1 MELSAQNFG
10 TVRWEGRGLII
21 SCNTLPS
28 ASPRLGEIRGENA
41 VAAMKRRDGP
51 IRDNTLWTW
60 LPVGSQVLLAA
71 LANVASSSTL
81 TVFNA
86 WIFRQGYHYQW
97 SLIVVQQMVCAIF
110 AVAQVACI
118 PGEAR
123 RVRISRKDYA
133 ATLLPFSV
141 VVSLKL
147 YVQNRAFELVTPAF
161 YAMIASTL
169 PVGVTALS
177 VAVGSEPFRVVT
189 CVTAGVV
196 ALGGAMIHAG
206 EVALSP
212 AGFALTLVA
221 MSLDVTRL
229 VLVQRLVQ
237 PLGLSSVGLM
247 LLSAP
252 LQCVIAAIGAAVL
265 ESGSVAAAA
274 SAGEFTALAWSLVF
288 LNGALAVVVN
298 LVIFVFVKVA
308 SAVAVAVTTPFKD
321 LAVVMLSDEFVVR
334 RRETTTSIV
343 GFALACAASAGY
355 NAWNIGVKDRERKDR
370 EMRERAAEQY
380 VPLAGGSGS
389 ATDSRLKFAPMEEDG
404 DEDEFDE
411 EVDAH
416 AGVWRIADA
425 HNATLACVGTA
436 VLVTCAAI
444 LAQLDY
450 SAVMGR

>member
-1 MELSAQNFG
+1 
-10 TVRWEGRGLII
+10 
-21 SCNTLPS
+21 
-28 ASPRLGEIRGENA
+28 
-41 VAAMKRRDGP
+41 MKRRDGP
-51 IRDNTLWTW
+51 VKDNTLWTW
-60 LPVGSQVLLAA
+60 LPVGIQILLAA

-97 SLIVVQQMVCAIF
+97 SLIVVQQMVCAVF
-110 AVAQVACI
+110 AVAQVACL
-118 PGEAR
+118 PGER
-123 RVRISRKDYA
+123 QRLRISRKDYA
-133 ATLLPFSV
+133 STLLPFSV

-147 YVQNRAFELVTPAF
+147 YVQNRAFELVSPAF

-177 VAVGSEPFRVVT
+177 VAVGAEPFRIAA
-189 CVTAGVV
+189 CIAAGAV
-196 ALGGAMIHAG
+196 AVGGAMIHAG
-206 EVALSP
+206 ELSLSP
-212 AGFALTLVA
+212 VGFTLTLIA
-221 MSLDVTRL
+221 MGLDVVRL

-237 PLGLSSVGLM
+237 PLKLSSSGLM

-265 ESGSVAAAA
+265 ESRAVAAAM
-274 SAGEFTALAWSLVF
+274 SGGEFTALAWSLVF

-321 LAVVMLSDEFVVR
+321 LAVVLLSDEFVVR
-334 RRETTTSIV
+334 RRETTMSV
-343 GFALACAASAGY
+343 AGFALACTASLGY
-355 NAWNIGVKDRERKDR
+355 NVWNIGVKEREREEERDR
-370 EMRERAAEQY
+370 LERYA
-380 VPLAGGSGS
+380 PLAGDEGKTRASSSES
-389 ATDSRLKFAPMEEDG
+389 APSG
-404 DEDEFDE
+404 DEFETEFDC
-411 EVDAH
+411 H
-416 AGVWRIADA
+416 AGMWRIADA

-450 SAVMGR
+450 GAVMGRYSGYI

>member
-1 MELSAQNFG
+1 MGIQ
-10 TVRWEGRGLII
+10 I
-21 SCNTLPS
+21 
-28 ASPRLGEIRGENA
+28 
-41 VAAMKRRDGP
+41 
-51 IRDNTLWTW
+51 
-60 LPVGSQVLLAA
+60 LLAA

-97 SLIVVQQMVCAIF
+97 SLIVVQQMVCAVF
-110 AVAQVACI
+110 AVAQVACL
-118 PGEAR
+118 PGER
-123 RVRISRKDYA
+123 QRLRISRKDYA
-133 ATLLPFSV
+133 STLLPFSV

-147 YVQNRAFELVTPAF
+147 YVQNRAFELVSPAF

-177 VAVGSEPFRVVT
+177 VAVGAEPFRIAA
-189 CVTAGVV
+189 CIAAGAV
-196 ALGGAMIHAG
+196 AVGGAMIHAG
-206 EVALSP
+206 ELSLSP
-212 AGFALTLVA
+212 VGFTLTLIA
-221 MSLDVTRL
+221 MGLDVVRL

-237 PLGLSSVGLM
+237 PLKLSSSGLM

-265 ESGSVAAAA
+265 ESRAVAAAM
-274 SAGEFTALAWSLVF
+274 SGGEFTALAWSLVF

-321 LAVVMLSDEFVVR
+321 LAVVLLSDEFVVR
-334 RRETTTSIV
+334 RRETTMSV
-343 GFALACAASAGY
+343 AGFALACTASLGY
-355 NAWNIGVKDRERKDR
+355 NVWNIGVKEREREEERDR
-370 EMRERAAEQY
+370 LERYA
-380 VPLAGGSGS
+380 PLAGDEGKTRASSSES
-389 ATDSRLKFAPMEEDG
+389 APSG
-404 DEDEFDE
+404 DEFETEFDC
-411 EVDAH
+411 H
-416 AGVWRIADA
+416 AGMWRIADA

-450 SAVMGR
+450 GAVMGRYSGYI

>member
-1 MELSAQNFG
+1 
-10 TVRWEGRGLII
+10 
-21 SCNTLPS
+21 
-28 ASPRLGEIRGENA
+28 
-41 VAAMKRRDGP
+41 MKRRDAP
-51 IRDNTLWTW
+51 VKDNTLWTW
-60 LPVGSQVLLAA
+60 LPVGIQILLAA

-110 AVAQVACI
+110 AVAQVACL
-118 PGEAR
+118 PGER
-123 RVRISRKDYA
+123 QRLRISRKDYA
-133 ATLLPFSV
+133 STLLPFSV

-147 YVQNRAFELVTPAF
+147 YVQNRAFELVSPAF

-177 VAVGSEPFRVVT
+177 VAVGAEPFRIAA
-189 CVTAGVV
+189 CVAAGAV
-196 ALGGAMIHAG
+196 AVGGAMIHAG
-206 EVALSP
+206 ELSLSP
-212 AGFALTLVA
+212 VGFTLTLIA
-221 MSLDVTRL
+221 MGLDVVRL

-237 PLGLSSVGLM
+237 PLKLSSSGLM

-265 ESGSVAAAA
+265 ESRAVAAAM
-274 SAGEFTALAWSLVF
+274 SGGEFTALAWSLVF

-321 LAVVMLSDEFVVR
+321 LAVVLLSDEFVVR
-334 RRETTTSIV
+334 RRETTMSV
-343 GFALACAASAGY
+343 AGFALACTASLGY
-355 NAWNIGVKDRERKDR
+355 NVWNIGVKERERG
-370 EMRERAAEQY
+370 ERERLERYA
-380 VPLAGGSGS
+380 PLAGDEVKTRASSSESGP
-389 ATDSRLKFAPMEEDG
+389 TG
-404 DEDEFDE
+404 DEFETEFDC
-411 EVDAH
+411 H
-416 AGVWRIADA
+416 AGMWRIADA

-450 SAVMGR
+450 GAVMGRYSGYI

>member
-1 MELSAQNFG
+1 MGIQ
-10 TVRWEGRGLII
+10 I
-21 SCNTLPS
+21 
-28 ASPRLGEIRGENA
+28 
-41 VAAMKRRDGP
+41 
-51 IRDNTLWTW
+51 
-60 LPVGSQVLLAA
+60 LLAA

-97 SLIVVQQMVCAIF
+97 SLIVVQQMVCAVF
-110 AVAQVACI
+110 AVAQVACL
-118 PGEAR
+118 PGER
-123 RVRISRKDYA
+123 QRLRISRKDYA
-133 ATLLPFSV
+133 STLLPFSV

-147 YVQNRAFELVTPAF
+147 YVQNRAFELVSPAF

-177 VAVGSEPFRVVT
+177 VAVGAEPFRIAA
-189 CVTAGVV
+189 CVAAGAV
-196 ALGGAMIHAG
+196 AVGGAMIHAG
-206 EVALSP
+206 ELSLSP
-212 AGFALTLVA
+212 VGFTLTLIA
-221 MSLDVTRL
+221 MGLDVVRL

-237 PLGLSSVGLM
+237 PLKLSSSGLM

-265 ESGSVAAAA
+265 ESRAVAAAM
-274 SAGEFTALAWSLVF
+274 SGGEFTALAWSLVF

-321 LAVVMLSDEFVVR
+321 LAVVLLSDEFVVR
-334 RRETTTSIV
+334 RRETTMSV
-343 GFALACAASAGY
+343 AGFALACTASLGY
-355 NAWNIGVKDRERKDR
+355 NVWNIGVKERER
-370 EMRERAAEQY
+370 EEERERLERYA
-380 VPLAGGSGS
+380 PLAGHEVKTRASSSES
-389 ATDSRLKFAPMEEDG
+389 APSG
-404 DEDEFDE
+404 DEFETEFDC
-411 EVDAH
+411 H
-416 AGVWRIADA
+416 AGMWRIADA

-450 SAVMGR
+450 GAVMGRYSGYI

>member
-1 MELSAQNFG
+1 
-10 TVRWEGRGLII
+10 
-21 SCNTLPS
+21 
-28 ASPRLGEIRGENA
+28 
-41 VAAMKRRDGP
+41 MKRRDAP
-51 IRDNTLWTW
+51 VKDNTLWTW
-60 LPVGSQVLLAA
+60 LPVGIQILLAA

-97 SLIVVQQMVCAIF
+97 SLIVVQQMVCAVF
-110 AVAQVACI
+110 AVAQVACL
-118 PGEAR
+118 PGER
-123 RVRISRKDYA
+123 QRLRISRKDYA
-133 ATLLPFSV
+133 STLLPFSV

-147 YVQNRAFELVTPAF
+147 YVQNRAFELVSPAF

-177 VAVGSEPFRVVT
+177 VAVGAEPFRIAA
-189 CVTAGVV
+189 CVAAGAV
-196 ALGGAMIHAG
+196 AVGGAMIHAG
-206 EVALSP
+206 ELSLSP
-212 AGFALTLVA
+212 VGFTLTLIA
-221 MSLDVTRL
+221 MGLDVVRL

-237 PLGLSSVGLM
+237 PLKLSSSGLM

-265 ESGSVAAAA
+265 ESRAVAAAM
-274 SAGEFTALAWSLVF
+274 SGGEFTALAWSLVF

-321 LAVVMLSDEFVVR
+321 LAVVLLSDEFVVR
-334 RRETTTSIV
+334 RRETTMSV
-343 GFALACAASAGY
+343 AGFALACTASLGY
-355 NAWNIGVKDRERKDR
+355 NVWNIGVKERER
-370 EMRERAAEQY
+370 EEERERLERYA
-380 VPLAGGSGS
+380 PLAGHEVKTRASSSES
-389 ATDSRLKFAPMEEDG
+389 APSG
-404 DEDEFDE
+404 DEFETEFDC
-411 EVDAH
+411 H
-416 AGVWRIADA
+416 AGMWRIADA

-450 SAVMGR
+450 GAVMGR

>member
-1 MELSAQNFG
+1 
-10 TVRWEGRGLII
+10 
-21 SCNTLPS
+21 
-28 ASPRLGEIRGENA
+28 
-41 VAAMKRRDGP
+41 MKRRDAP
-51 IRDNTLWTW
+51 VKDNTLWTW
-60 LPVGSQVLLAA
+60 LPVGIQILLAA

-97 SLIVVQQMVCAIF
+97 SLIVVQQMVCAVF
-110 AVAQVACI
+110 AVAQVACL
-118 PGEAR
+118 PGER
-123 RVRISRKDYA
+123 QRLRISRKDYA
-133 ATLLPFSV
+133 STLLPFSV

-147 YVQNRAFELVTPAF
+147 YVQNRAFELVSPAF

-177 VAVGSEPFRVVT
+177 VAVGAEPFRIAA
-189 CVTAGVV
+189 CVAAGAV
-196 ALGGAMIHAG
+196 AVGGAMIHAG
-206 EVALSP
+206 ELSLSP
-212 AGFALTLVA
+212 VGFTLTLIA
-221 MSLDVTRL
+221 MGLDVVRL

-237 PLGLSSVGLM
+237 PLKLSSSGLM

-265 ESGSVAAAA
+265 ESRAVAAAM
-274 SAGEFTALAWSLVF
+274 SGGEFTALAWSLVF

-321 LAVVMLSDEFVVR
+321 LAVVLLSDEFVVR
-334 RRETTTSIV
+334 RRKTTMSV
-343 GFALACAASAGY
+343 AGFALACTASLGY
-355 NAWNIGVKDRERKDR
+355 NVWNIGVKERER
-370 EMRERAAEQY
+370 EEERERLERYA
-380 VPLAGGSGS
+380 PLAGHEVKTRASSSES
-389 ATDSRLKFAPMEEDG
+389 APSG
-404 DEDEFDE
+404 DEFETEFDC
-411 EVDAH
+411 H
-416 AGVWRIADA
+416 AGMWRIADA

-450 SAVMGR
+450 GAVMGRYSGYI

>member
-1 MELSAQNFG
+1 
-10 TVRWEGRGLII
+10 
-21 SCNTLPS
+21 
-28 ASPRLGEIRGENA
+28 
-41 VAAMKRRDGP
+41 MKRRDAP
-51 IRDNTLWTW
+51 VRDNTLWTW
-60 LPVGSQVLLAA
+60 LPVGIQILLAA

-97 SLIVVQQMVCAIF
+97 SLIVVQQMVCAVF
-110 AVAQVACI
+110 AVAQVACL
-118 PGEAR
+118 PGER
-123 RVRISRKDYA
+123 QRLRISRKDYA
-133 ATLLPFSV
+133 STLLPFSV

-147 YVQNRAFELVTPAF
+147 YVQNRAFELVSPAF

-177 VAVGSEPFRVVT
+177 VAVGAEPFRIAA
-189 CVTAGVV
+189 CVAAGAV
-196 ALGGAMIHAG
+196 AVGGAMIHAG
-206 EVALSP
+206 ELSLSP
-212 AGFALTLVA
+212 VGFTLTLIA
-221 MSLDVTRL
+221 MGLDVVRL

-237 PLGLSSVGLM
+237 PLKLSSSGLM

-265 ESGSVAAAA
+265 ESRAVAAAM
-274 SAGEFTALAWSLVF
+274 SGGEFTALAWSLVF

-321 LAVVMLSDEFVVR
+321 LAVVLLSDEFVVR
-334 RRETTTSIV
+334 RRETTMSV
-343 GFALACAASAGY
+343 AGFALACTASLGY
-355 NAWNIGVKDRERKDR
+355 NVWNIGVKERER
-370 EMRERAAEQY
+370 EEERERLERYA
-380 VPLAGGSGS
+380 PLAGHEVKTRASSSES
-389 ATDSRLKFAPMEEDG
+389 APSG
-404 DEDEFDE
+404 DEFETEFDC
-411 EVDAH
+411 H
-416 AGVWRIADA
+416 AGMWRIADA

-450 SAVMGR
+450 GAVMGRYSGYI

>member
-1 MELSAQNFG
+1 
-10 TVRWEGRGLII
+10 
-21 SCNTLPS
+21 
-28 ASPRLGEIRGENA
+28 
-41 VAAMKRRDGP
+41 MKRRDGP
-51 IRDNTLWTW
+51 VKDNTLWTW
-60 LPVGSQVLLAA
+60 LPVGIQILLAA

-97 SLIVVQQMVCAIF
+97 SLIVVQQMVCAVF
-110 AVAQVACI
+110 AVAQVACL
-118 PGEAR
+118 PGER
-123 RVRISRKDYA
+123 QRLRISRKDYA
-133 ATLLPFSV
+133 STLLPFSV

-147 YVQNRAFELVTPAF
+147 YVQNRAFELVSPAF

-177 VAVGSEPFRVVT
+177 VAVGAEPFRIAA
-189 CVTAGVV
+189 CVAAGAV
-196 ALGGAMIHAG
+196 AVGGAMIHAG
-206 EVALSP
+206 ELSLSP
-212 AGFALTLVA
+212 VGFTLTLIA
-221 MSLDVTRL
+221 MGLDVVRL

-237 PLGLSSVGLM
+237 PLKLSSSGLM

-265 ESGSVAAAA
+265 ESRAVAAAM
-274 SAGEFTALAWSLVF
+274 SGGEFTALAWSLVF

-321 LAVVMLSDEFVVR
+321 LAVVLLSDEFVVR
-334 RRETTTSIV
+334 RRETTMSV
-343 GFALACAASAGY
+343 AGFALACTASLGY
-355 NAWNIGVKDRERKDR
+355 NVWNIGVKERER
-370 EMRERAAEQY
+370 EEERERLERYA
-380 VPLAGGSGS
+380 PLAGHEVKTRASSSES
-389 ATDSRLKFAPMEEDG
+389 APSG
-404 DEDEFDE
+404 DEFETEFDC
-411 EVDAH
+411 H
-416 AGVWRIADA
+416 AGMGRIADA

-450 SAVMGR
+450 GAVMGRYSGYI

>member
-1 MELSAQNFG
+1 
-10 TVRWEGRGLII
+10 
-21 SCNTLPS
+21 
-28 ASPRLGEIRGENA
+28 
-41 VAAMKRRDGP
+41 MKRRDAP
-51 IRDNTLWTW
+51 VKDNTLWTW
-60 LPVGSQVLLAA
+60 LPVGIQILLAA

-97 SLIVVQQMVCAIF
+97 SLIVVQQMVCAVF
-110 AVAQVACI
+110 AVAQVACL
-118 PGEAR
+118 PGER
-123 RVRISRKDYA
+123 QRLRISRKDYA
-133 ATLLPFSV
+133 STLLPFSV

-147 YVQNRAFELVTPAF
+147 YVQNRAFELVSPTF

-177 VAVGSEPFRVVT
+177 VAVGAEPFRIAA
-189 CVTAGVV
+189 CVAAGAV
-196 ALGGAMIHAG
+196 AVGGAMIHAG
-206 EVALSP
+206 ELSLSP
-212 AGFALTLVA
+212 VGFTLTLIA
-221 MSLDVTRL
+221 MGLDVVRL

-237 PLGLSSVGLM
+237 PLKLSSSGLM

-265 ESGSVAAAA
+265 ESRAVAAAM
-274 SAGEFTALAWSLVF
+274 SGGEFTALAWSLVF

-321 LAVVMLSDEFVVR
+321 LAVVLLSDEFVVR
-334 RRETTTSIV
+334 RRETTMSV
-343 GFALACAASAGY
+343 AGFALACTASLGY
-355 NAWNIGVKDRERKDR
+355 NVWNIGVKERER
-370 EMRERAAEQY
+370 EEERERLERYA
-380 VPLAGGSGS
+380 PLAGHEVKTRASSSES
-389 ATDSRLKFAPMEEDG
+389 APSG
-404 DEDEFDE
+404 DEFETEFDC
-411 EVDAH
+411 H
-416 AGVWRIADA
+416 AGMWRIADA

-450 SAVMGR
+450 GAVMGRYSGYI

>member
-1 MELSAQNFG
+1 
-10 TVRWEGRGLII
+10 
-21 SCNTLPS
+21 
-28 ASPRLGEIRGENA
+28 
-41 VAAMKRRDGP
+41 MKRRDGP
-51 IRDNTLWTW
+51 VRDNTLWTW
-60 LPVGSQVLLAA
+60 LPVGAQVLLAA

-147 YVQNRAFELVTPAF
+147 YVQNRAFELVSPAF

-177 VAVGSEPFRVVT
+177 VAVGAEPFRVAT
-189 CVTAGVV
+189 CVAAGVV

-212 AGFALTLVA
+212 VGFALTLVA
-221 MSLDVTRL
+221 MSLDVARL

-265 ESGSVAAAA
+265 ESGSVAAGIG
-274 SAGEFTALAWSLVF
+274 AGEFTALAWSLVF

-321 LAVVMLSDEFVVR
+321 LAVVLLSDKFVVQR
-334 RRETTTSIV
+334 SETTTSIV
-343 GFALACAASAGY
+343 GFALACAASLGY
-355 NAWNIGVKDRERKDR
+355 NVWNIGVKERERRDRETK
-370 EMRERAAEQY
+370 ERERCAEQY
-380 VPLAGGSGS
+380 APLTGGSGMGPS
-389 ATDSRLKFAPMEEDG
+389 DGARLKFAPMEEDG
-404 DEDEFDE
+404 EEDEFDE
-411 EVDAH
+411 EVYAH

-444 LAQLDY
+444 LARLDY

>member
-1 MELSAQNFG
+1 
-10 TVRWEGRGLII
+10 
-21 SCNTLPS
+21 
-28 ASPRLGEIRGENA
+28 
-41 VAAMKRRDGP
+41 MKRRDAP
-51 IRDNTLWTW
+51 VRDNTLWTW
-60 LPVGSQVLLAA
+60 LPVGIQILLAA

-97 SLIVVQQMVCAIF
+97 SLIVVQQMVCAVF
-110 AVAQVACI
+110 AVAQVACL
-118 PGEAR
+118 PGER
-123 RVRISRKDYA
+123 QRLRISRKDYA
-133 ATLLPFSV
+133 STLLPFSV

-147 YVQNRAFELVTPAF
+147 YVQNRAFELVSPAF

-177 VAVGSEPFRVVT
+177 VAVGAEPFRIAA
-189 CVTAGVV
+189 CVAAGAV
-196 ALGGAMIHAG
+196 AVGGAMIHAG
-206 EVALSP
+206 ELSLSP
-212 AGFALTLVA
+212 VGFTLTLIA
-221 MSLDVTRL
+221 MGLDVVRL

-237 PLGLSSVGLM
+237 PLKLSSSGLM

-265 ESGSVAAAA
+265 ESRAVAAAM
-274 SAGEFTALAWSLVF
+274 SGGEFTALAWSLVF

-321 LAVVMLSDEFVVR
+321 LAVVLLSDEFVVR
-334 RRETTTSIV
+334 RRETTMSV
-343 GFALACAASAGY
+343 AGFALACTASLGY
-355 NAWNIGVKDRERKDR
+355 NVWNIGVKERERG
-370 EMRERAAEQY
+370 ERERLERYA
-380 VPLAGGSGS
+380 PLAGDEGKTRASSSES
-389 ATDSRLKFAPMEEDG
+389 APIG
-404 DEDEFDE
+404 DEFETEFDS
-411 EVDAH
+411 H
-416 AGVWRIADA
+416 AGMWRIADA

-450 SAVMGR
+450 GAVMGRYSGYI

>member
-1 MELSAQNFG
+1 
-10 TVRWEGRGLII
+10 
-21 SCNTLPS
+21 
-28 ASPRLGEIRGENA
+28 
-41 VAAMKRRDGP
+41 MKRRDGP
-51 IRDNTLWTW
+51 VKDNTLWTW
-60 LPVGSQVLLAA
+60 LPVGIQILLAA

-97 SLIVVQQMVCAIF
+97 SLIVVQQMVCAVF
-110 AVAQVACI
+110 AVAQVACL
-118 PGEAR
+118 PGER
-123 RVRISRKDYA
+123 QRLRISRKDYA
-133 ATLLPFSV
+133 STLLPFSV

-147 YVQNRAFELVTPAF
+147 YVQNRAFELVSPAF

-177 VAVGSEPFRVVT
+177 VAVGAEPFRIAA
-189 CVTAGVV
+189 CVAAGAV
-196 ALGGAMIHAG
+196 AVGGAMIHAG
-206 EVALSP
+206 ELSLSP
-212 AGFALTLVA
+212 VGFTLTLIA
-221 MSLDVTRL
+221 MGLDVVRL

-237 PLGLSSVGLM
+237 PLKLSSSGLM

-265 ESGSVAAAA
+265 ESRAVAAAM
-274 SAGEFTALAWSLVF
+274 SGGEFTALAWSLVF

-321 LAVVMLSDEFVVR
+321 LAVVLLSDEFVVR
-334 RRETTTSIV
+334 RRETTMSV
-343 GFALACAASAGY
+343 AGFALACTASLGY
-355 NAWNIGVKDRERKDR
+355 NVWNIGVKERER
-370 EMRERAAEQY
+370 EEERERLERYA
-380 VPLAGGSGS
+380 PLAGHEVKTRASSSES
-389 ATDSRLKFAPMEEDG
+389 APSG
-404 DEDEFDE
+404 DEFETEFDC
-411 EVDAH
+411 H
-416 AGVWRIADA
+416 AGMWRIADA

-450 SAVMGR
+450 GAVMGRYSGYI

>member
-1 MELSAQNFG
+1 
-10 TVRWEGRGLII
+10 
-21 SCNTLPS
+21 
-28 ASPRLGEIRGENA
+28 
-41 VAAMKRRDGP
+41 MKRRDGP
-51 IRDNTLWTW
+51 VKDNTLWTW
-60 LPVGSQVLLAA
+60 LPVGIQILLAA

-97 SLIVVQQMVCAIF
+97 SLIVVQQMVCAVF
-110 AVAQVACI
+110 AVAQVACL
-118 PGEAR
+118 PGER
-123 RVRISRKDYA
+123 QRLRISRKDYA
-133 ATLLPFSV
+133 STLLPFSV

-147 YVQNRAFELVTPAF
+147 YVQNRAFELVSPAF

-177 VAVGSEPFRVVT
+177 VAVGAEPFRIAA
-189 CVTAGVV
+189 CVAAGAV
-196 ALGGAMIHAG
+196 AVGGAMIHAG
-206 EVALSP
+206 ELSLSP
-212 AGFALTLVA
+212 VGFTLTLIA
-221 MSLDVTRL
+221 MGLDVVRL

-237 PLGLSSVGLM
+237 PLKLSSSGLM

-265 ESGSVAAAA
+265 ESRAVAAAM
-274 SAGEFTALAWSLVF
+274 SGGEFTALAWSLVF

-321 LAVVMLSDEFVVR
+321 LAVVLLSDEFVVR
-334 RRETTTSIV
+334 RRETTMSV
-343 GFALACAASAGY
+343 AGFALACTASLGY
-355 NAWNIGVKDRERKDR
+355 NVWNIGVKERERGKN
-370 EMRERAAEQY
+370 
-380 VPLAGGSGS
+380 GSGWS
-389 ATDSRLKFAPMEEDG
+389 GTRRWRVTKARRELRRPSRRRVG
-404 DEDEFDE
+404 DEFETEFDC
-411 EVDAH
+411 H
-416 AGVWRIADA
+416 AGMWRIADA

-450 SAVMGR
+450 GAVMGRYSGYI

>member
-1 MELSAQNFG
+1 
-10 TVRWEGRGLII
+10 
-21 SCNTLPS
+21 
-28 ASPRLGEIRGENA
+28 
-41 VAAMKRRDGP
+41 MKRRDGP
-51 IRDNTLWTW
+51 VKDNTLWTW
-60 LPVGSQVLLAA
+60 LPVGIQILLAA

-97 SLIVVQQMVCAIF
+97 SLIVVQQMVCAVF
-110 AVAQVACI
+110 AVAQVACL
-118 PGEAR
+118 PGER
-123 RVRISRKDYA
+123 QRLRISRKDYA
-133 ATLLPFSV
+133 STLLPFSV

-147 YVQNRAFELVTPAF
+147 YVQNKAFELVSPAF

-177 VAVGSEPFRVVT
+177 VAVGAEPFRIAA
-189 CVTAGVV
+189 CVAAGAV
-196 ALGGAMIHAG
+196 AVGGAMIHAG
-206 EVALSP
+206 ELSLSP
-212 AGFALTLVA
+212 VGFTLTLIA
-221 MSLDVTRL
+221 MGLDVVRL

-237 PLGLSSVGLM
+237 PLKLSSSGLM

-265 ESGSVAAAA
+265 ESRAVAAAM
-274 SAGEFTALAWSLVF
+274 SGGEFTALAWSLVF

-321 LAVVMLSDEFVVR
+321 LAVVLLSDEFVVR
-334 RRETTTSIV
+334 RRETTMSV
-343 GFALACAASAGY
+343 AGFALACTASLGY
-355 NAWNIGVKDRERKDR
+355 NVWNIGVKERER
-370 EMRERAAEQY
+370 EEERERLERYA
-380 VPLAGGSGS
+380 PLAGHEVKTRASSSES
-389 ATDSRLKFAPMEEDG
+389 APSG
-404 DEDEFDE
+404 DEFETEFDC
-411 EVDAH
+411 H
-416 AGVWRIADA
+416 AGMWRIADA

-450 SAVMGR
+450 GAVMGRYSGYI

>member
-1 MELSAQNFG
+1 MGIQ
-10 TVRWEGRGLII
+10 I
-21 SCNTLPS
+21 
-28 ASPRLGEIRGENA
+28 
-41 VAAMKRRDGP
+41 
-51 IRDNTLWTW
+51 
-60 LPVGSQVLLAA
+60 LLAA

-97 SLIVVQQMVCAIF
+97 SLIVVQQMVCAVF
-110 AVAQVACI
+110 AVAQVACL
-118 PGEAR
+118 PGER
-123 RVRISRKDYA
+123 QRLRISRKDYA
-133 ATLLPFSV
+133 STLLPFSV

-147 YVQNRAFELVTPAF
+147 YVQNRAFELVSPAF

-177 VAVGSEPFRVVT
+177 VAVGAEPFRIAA
-189 CVTAGVV
+189 CVAAGAV
-196 ALGGAMIHAG
+196 AVGGAMIHAG
-206 EVALSP
+206 ELSLSP
-212 AGFALTLVA
+212 VGFTLTLIA
-221 MSLDVTRL
+221 MGLDVVRL

-237 PLGLSSVGLM
+237 PLKLSSSGLM

-265 ESGSVAAAA
+265 ESRAVAAAM
-274 SAGEFTALAWSLVF
+274 SGGEFTALAWSLVF

-321 LAVVMLSDEFVVR
+321 LAVVLLSDEFVVR
-334 RRETTTSIV
+334 RRETTMSV
-343 GFALACAASAGY
+343 AGFALACTASLGY
-355 NAWNIGVKDRERKDR
+355 NVWNIGVKERER
-370 EMRERAAEQY
+370 EEERERLERYA
-380 VPLAGGSGS
+380 PLAGHEGKTRASSSES
-389 ATDSRLKFAPMEEDG
+389 APTG
-404 DEDEFDE
+404 DEFETEFDC
-411 EVDAH
+411 H
-416 AGVWRIADA
+416 AGMWRIADA

-450 SAVMGR
+450 GAVMGRYSGYI

>member
-1 MELSAQNFG
+1 
-10 TVRWEGRGLII
+10 
-21 SCNTLPS
+21 
-28 ASPRLGEIRGENA
+28 
-41 VAAMKRRDGP
+41 MKRRDGP
-51 IRDNTLWTW
+51 VKDNTLWTW
-60 LPVGSQVLLAA
+60 LPVGIQILLAA

-97 SLIVVQQMVCAIF
+97 SLIVVQQMVCAVF
-110 AVAQVACI
+110 AVAQVACL
-118 PGEAR
+118 PGER
-123 RVRISRKDYA
+123 QRLRISRKDYA
-133 ATLLPFSV
+133 STLLPFSV

-147 YVQNRAFELVTPAF
+147 YVQNRAFELVSPAF

-177 VAVGSEPFRVVT
+177 VAVGAEPFRIAA
-189 CVTAGVV
+189 CVAAGAV
-196 ALGGAMIHAG
+196 AVGGAMIHAG
-206 EVALSP
+206 ELSLSP
-212 AGFALTLVA
+212 VGFTLTLIA
-221 MSLDVTRL
+221 MGLDVVRL

-237 PLGLSSVGLM
+237 PLKLSSSGLM

-265 ESGSVAAAA
+265 ESRAVAAAM
-274 SAGEFTALAWSLVF
+274 SGGEFTALAWSLVF

-321 LAVVMLSDEFVVR
+321 LAVVLLSDEFVVR
-334 RRETTTSIV
+334 RRETTMSV
-343 GFALACAASAGY
+343 AGFALACTASLGY
-355 NAWNIGVKDRERKDR
+355 NVWNIGVKERERG
-370 EMRERAAEQY
+370 ERERLERYA
-380 VPLAGGSGS
+380 PLAGHEVKTRASSSES
-389 ATDSRLKFAPMEEDG
+389 APSG
-404 DEDEFDE
+404 DEFETEFDC
-411 EVDAH
+411 H
-416 AGVWRIADA
+416 AGMWRIADA

-450 SAVMGR
+450 GAVMGRYSGYI

>member
-1 MELSAQNFG
+1 
-10 TVRWEGRGLII
+10 
-21 SCNTLPS
+21 
-28 ASPRLGEIRGENA
+28 
-41 VAAMKRRDGP
+41 MKRRDGP
-51 IRDNTLWTW
+51 VKDNTLWTW
-60 LPVGSQVLLAA
+60 LPVGIQILLAA

-97 SLIVVQQMVCAIF
+97 SLIVVQQMVCAVF
-110 AVAQVACI
+110 AVAQVACL
-118 PGEAR
+118 PGER
-123 RVRISRKDYA
+123 QRLRISRKDYA
-133 ATLLPFSV
+133 STLLPFSV

-147 YVQNRAFELVTPAF
+147 YVQNRAFELVSPAF

-177 VAVGSEPFRVVT
+177 VAVGAEPFRIAA
-189 CVTAGVV
+189 CVAAGAV
-196 ALGGAMIHAG
+196 AVGGAMIHAG
-206 EVALSP
+206 ELSLSP
-212 AGFALTLVA
+212 VGFTLTLIA
-221 MSLDVTRL
+221 MGLDVVRL

-237 PLGLSSVGLM
+237 PLKLSSSGLM

-265 ESGSVAAAA
+265 ESRAVAAAM
-274 SAGEFTALAWSLVF
+274 SGGEFTALAWSLVF

-321 LAVVMLSDEFVVR
+321 LAVVLLSDEFVVR
-334 RRETTTSIV
+334 RRETTMSV
-343 GFALACAASAGY
+343 AGFALACTASLGY
-355 NAWNIGVKDRERKDR
+355 NVWNIGVKERERG
-370 EMRERAAEQY
+370 ERERLERYA
-380 VPLAGGSGS
+380 PLAGDEGGKTRTSSSESAPSG
-389 ATDSRLKFAPMEEDG
+389 G
-404 DEDEFDE
+404 DEFETEFDC
-411 EVDAH
+411 H
-416 AGVWRIADA
+416 AGMWRIVDA

-450 SAVMGR
+450 GAVMGRYSGYI

>member
-1 MELSAQNFG
+1 
-10 TVRWEGRGLII
+10 
-21 SCNTLPS
+21 
-28 ASPRLGEIRGENA
+28 
-41 VAAMKRRDGP
+41 MKRRDGP
-51 IRDNTLWTW
+51 VKDNTLWTW
-60 LPVGSQVLLAA
+60 LPVGIQILLAA

-97 SLIVVQQMVCAIF
+97 SLIVVQQMVCAVF
-110 AVAQVACI
+110 AVAQVACL
-118 PGEAR
+118 PGER
-123 RVRISRKDYA
+123 QRLRISRKDYA
-133 ATLLPFSV
+133 STLLPFSV

-147 YVQNRAFELVTPAF
+147 YVQNRAFELVSPAF

-177 VAVGSEPFRVVT
+177 VAVGAEPFRIAA
-189 CVTAGVV
+189 CVAAGAV
-196 ALGGAMIHAG
+196 AVGGAMIHAG
-206 EVALSP
+206 ELSLSP
-212 AGFALTLVA
+212 VGFTLTLIA
-221 MSLDVTRL
+221 MGLDVVRL

-237 PLGLSSVGLM
+237 PLKLSSSGLM

-265 ESGSVAAAA
+265 ESRAVAAAM
-274 SAGEFTALAWSLVF
+274 SGGEFTALAWSLVF

-321 LAVVMLSDEFVVR
+321 LAVVLLSDEFVVR
-334 RRETTTSIV
+334 RRETTMSV
-343 GFALACAASAGY
+343 AGFALACTASLGY
-355 NAWNIGVKDRERKDR
+355 NVWNIGVKERER
-370 EMRERAAEQY
+370 EEERERLERYA
-380 VPLAGGSGS
+380 PLAGHEVKTRASSSES
-389 ATDSRLKFAPMEEDG
+389 APTG
-404 DEDEFDE
+404 DEFETEFDC
-411 EVDAH
+411 H
-416 AGVWRIADA
+416 AGMWRIADA

-450 SAVMGR
+450 GAVMGRYSGYI

>member
-1 MELSAQNFG
+1 
-10 TVRWEGRGLII
+10 
-21 SCNTLPS
+21 
-28 ASPRLGEIRGENA
+28 
-41 VAAMKRRDGP
+41 MKRRDAP
-51 IRDNTLWTW
+51 VRDNTLWTW
-60 LPVGSQVLLAA
+60 LPVGIQILLAA

-97 SLIVVQQMVCAIF
+97 SLIVVQQMVCAVF
-110 AVAQVACI
+110 AVAQVACL
-118 PGEAR
+118 PGER
-123 RVRISRKDYA
+123 QRLRISRKDYA
-133 ATLLPFSV
+133 STLLPFSV

-147 YVQNRAFELVTPAF
+147 YVQNRAFELVSPAF

-177 VAVGSEPFRVVT
+177 VAVGAEPFRIAA
-189 CVTAGVV
+189 CVAAGAV
-196 ALGGAMIHAG
+196 AVGGAMIHAG
-206 EVALSP
+206 ELSLSP
-212 AGFALTLVA
+212 VGFTLTLIA
-221 MSLDVTRL
+221 MGLDVVRL

-237 PLGLSSVGLM
+237 PLKLSSSGLM

-265 ESGSVAAAA
+265 ESRAVAAAM
-274 SAGEFTALAWSLVF
+274 SGGEFTALAWSLVF

-321 LAVVMLSDEFVVR
+321 LAVVLLSDEFVVR
-334 RRETTTSIV
+334 RRETTMSV
-343 GFALACAASAGY
+343 AGFALACTASLGY
-355 NAWNIGVKDRERKDR
+355 NVWNIGVKEREREEERDR
-370 EMRERAAEQY
+370 LERYA
-380 VPLAGGSGS
+380 PLAGDEGKTRASSSES
-389 ATDSRLKFAPMEEDG
+389 APSG
-404 DEDEFDE
+404 DEFETEFDC
-411 EVDAH
+411 H
-416 AGVWRIADA
+416 AGMWRIADA

-450 SAVMGR
+450 GAVMGRYSGYI

>member
-1 MELSAQNFG
+1 
-10 TVRWEGRGLII
+10 
-21 SCNTLPS
+21 
-28 ASPRLGEIRGENA
+28 
-41 VAAMKRRDGP
+41 MKRRDGP
-51 IRDNTLWTW
+51 VKDNTLWTW
-60 LPVGSQVLLAA
+60 LPVGIQILLAA

-97 SLIVVQQMVCAIF
+97 SLIVVQQMVCAVF
-110 AVAQVACI
+110 AVAQVACL
-118 PGEAR
+118 PGER
-123 RVRISRKDYA
+123 QRLRISRKDYA
-133 ATLLPFSV
+133 STLLPFSV

-147 YVQNRAFELVTPAF
+147 YVQNRAFELVSPAF

-177 VAVGSEPFRVVT
+177 VAVGAEPFRIAA
-189 CVTAGVV
+189 CVAAGAV
-196 ALGGAMIHAG
+196 AVGGAMIHAG
-206 EVALSP
+206 ELSLSP
-212 AGFALTLVA
+212 VGFTLTLIA
-221 MSLDVTRL
+221 MGLDVVRL

-237 PLGLSSVGLM
+237 PLKLSSSGLM

-265 ESGSVAAAA
+265 ESRAVAAAM
-274 SAGEFTALAWSLVF
+274 SGGEFTALAWSLVF

-321 LAVVMLSDEFVVR
+321 LAVVLLSDEFVVR
-334 RRETTTSIV
+334 RRETTMSV
-343 GFALACAASAGY
+343 AGFALACTASLGY
-355 NAWNIGVKDRERKDR
+355 NVWNIGVKERER
-370 EMRERAAEQY
+370 EEERERLERYA
-380 VPLAGGSGS
+380 PLAGHEGKTRASSSES
-389 ATDSRLKFAPMEEDG
+389 APTG
-404 DEDEFDE
+404 DEFETEFDC
-411 EVDAH
+411 H
-416 AGVWRIADA
+416 AGMWRIADA

-450 SAVMGR
+450 GAVMGRYSGYI

>member
-60 LPVGSQVLLAA
+60 LPVGAQVLLAA

-86 WIFRQGYHYQW
+86 WIFRQGTTTSSSSPCSRW
-97 SLIVVQQMVCAIF
+97 CAPSSRWRRWRYS
-110 AVAQVACI
+110 ARATGANLAQ
-118 PGEAR
+118 GLR
-123 RVRISRKDYA
+123 RDAPPI
-133 ATLLPFSV
+133 SV

-147 YVQNRAFELVTPAF
+147 YVQNRAFELVSPAF

-189 CVTAGVV
+189 CVAAGVV

-321 LAVVMLSDEFVVR
+321 LAVVLLSDEFVVR

-343 GFALACAASAGY
+343 GFALACAASLGY
-355 NAWNIGVKDRERKDR
+355 NVWNIGVKDRERKDR

-380 VPLAGGSGS
+380 VRSRVGPGGR
-389 ATDSRLKFAPMEEDG
+389 TR
-404 DEDEFDE
+404 
-411 EVDAH
+411 V
-416 AGVWRIADA
+416 
-425 HNATLACVGTA
+425 
-436 VLVTCAAI
+436 
-444 LAQLDY
+444 
-450 SAVMGR
+450 

>member
-1 MELSAQNFG
+1 MSA
-10 TVRWEGRGLII
+10 I
-21 SCNTLPS
+21 
-28 ASPRLGEIRGENA
+28 
-41 VAAMKRRDGP
+41 
-51 IRDNTLWTW
+51 
-60 LPVGSQVLLAA
+60 
-71 LANVASSSTL
+71 
-81 TVFNA
+81 
-86 WIFRQGYHYQW
+86 
-97 SLIVVQQMVCAIF
+97 
-110 AVAQVACI
+110 
-118 PGEAR
+118 
-123 RVRISRKDYA
+123 
-133 ATLLPFSV
+133 
-141 VVSLKL
+141 
-147 YVQNRAFELVTPAF
+147 
-161 YAMIASTL
+161 
-169 PVGVTALS
+169 
-177 VAVGSEPFRVVT
+177 
-189 CVTAGVV
+189 
-196 ALGGAMIHAG
+196 
-206 EVALSP
+206 
-212 AGFALTLVA
+212 
-221 MSLDVTRL
+221 
-229 VLVQRLVQ
+229 
-237 PLGLSSVGLM
+237 
-247 LLSAP
+247 
-252 LQCVIAAIGAAVL
+252 
-265 ESGSVAAAA
+265 AAAA

>member
-1 MELSAQNFG
+1 
-10 TVRWEGRGLII
+10 
-21 SCNTLPS
+21 
-28 ASPRLGEIRGENA
+28 
-41 VAAMKRRDGP
+41 MKRRDGP

-60 LPVGSQVLLAA
+60 LPVGAQVLLAA

-189 CVTAGVV
+189 CVAAGVV

-212 AGFALTLVA
+212 AGFVLTLVA

-308 SAVAVAVTTPFKD
+308 SAVAVAG
-321 LAVVMLSDEFVVR
+321 SYS
-334 RRETTTSIV
+334 ET
-343 GFALACAASAGY
+343 AAAGC
-355 NAWNIGVKDRERKDR
+355 
-370 EMRERAAEQY
+370 EQ
-380 VPLAGGSGS
+380 L
-389 ATDSRLKFAPMEEDG
+389 
-404 DEDEFDE
+404 
-411 EVDAH
+411 
-416 AGVWRIADA
+416 
-425 HNATLACVGTA
+425 
-436 VLVTCAAI
+436 
-444 LAQLDY
+444 
-450 SAVMGR
+450 